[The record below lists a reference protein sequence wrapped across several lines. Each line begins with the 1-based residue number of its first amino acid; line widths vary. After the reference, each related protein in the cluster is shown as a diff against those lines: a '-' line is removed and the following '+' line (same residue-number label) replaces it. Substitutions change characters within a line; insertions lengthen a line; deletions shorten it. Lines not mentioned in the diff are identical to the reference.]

1 VLSLALALA
10 LAAAGAASPA
20 DDDSPLDEVVVSAA
34 RMPTLVSDS
43 PLRIETV
50 PEEEIEENL
59 TIQPGNVT
67 ALLKELPGVRMQS
80 SAPGLGGATMQLRG
94 LPGRHTLVLSDG
106 LPLMGG
112 TPDAFGLLQTP
123 PLDLQRAEV
132 IKGAVSALYGGS
144 SLGGVLNLVSKTAAS
159 EPGVLANA
167 TSHGGQDLAAFLTGH
182 PDENWN
188 TTLAVG
194 AHRQSRE
201 DVDGDG
207 WAELAGYRRYTL
219 RPRLWWDDRSGHSLF
234 LTAGVVDE
242 DRTGGTLP
250 GRTVPGGNVFAESV
264 TTHRYDVGAVF
275 TWTLAGD
282 MAFTTRASYSS
293 NKQARRF
300 GLQEVFSTAETA
312 YAEAAWNGRAD
323 AHRWLFGLAARHEA
337 LTTPT
342 LSGIDYRYATP
353 ALFAQ
358 DDWSFAPWLTL
369 SGSARYDN
377 NNAFGTFLSPRLA
390 ALIRQPGGN
399 WSLRASVGGGFSLPS
414 PFVDETDD
422 TGLGVLL
429 PLAGLRAERARTASL
444 DAKWADE
451 GWNINASLFYAE
463 IRYPLQA
470 LATASNHIRLINAVE
485 PLRAPGAELLV
496 GYVRTPLNLI
506 AAWSYLNVTEADD
519 AGIRSRAAR
528 VPRQTAS
535 LDGILEDEERGRVG
549 LELEYVGSQRLSDDP
564 YRATGPGYLQ
574 VNALA
579 EIRFGHVAVFFNALN
594 LTDRKQGDFE
604 PLLRTTPGIG
614 GNPITEAWAP
624 LVGRTFNLGIRTEL

>member
-1 VLSLALALA
+1 MLPLSLALA
-10 LAAAGAASPA
+10 LAAAGAASPP
-20 DDDSPLDEVVVSAA
+20 DDDVELDEVVVSAA

-112 TPDAFGLLQTP
+112 EPDAFGLLQTP
-123 PLDLQRAEV
+123 PLDLQRTEV

-144 SLGGVLNLVSKTAAS
+144 SLGGVLNLVSKTAES

-167 TSHGGQDLAAFLTGH
+167 TTRGGQDLAGFLTGH
-182 PDENWN
+182 LNESWS
-188 TTLAVG
+188 TTLAAG

-207 WAELAGYRRYTL
+207 WAEQAGYRRYTL
-219 RPRLWWDDRSGHSLF
+219 RPRLWWDDRSGRSLF

-242 DRTGGTLP
+242 YRTGGTVP
-250 GRTVPGGNVFAESV
+250 GRTLPDGRVFAESV
-264 TTHRYDVGAVF
+264 TTHRYDAGAVF
-275 TWTLAGD
+275 TWTLADD
-282 MAFTTRASYSS
+282 MAFTTRASYTS
-293 NKQARRF
+293 NRQSRRF
-300 GLQEVFSTAETA
+300 GLHQAPSTAETA
-312 YAEAAWNGRAD
+312 LAEAAWNGRAG
-323 AHRWLFGLAARHEA
+323 AHRWLLGLAAKHEA
-337 LTTPT
+337 LTAPT
-342 LSGIDYRYATP
+342 VSGIDYRYATP
-353 ALFAQ
+353 ALFVQ
-358 DDWSFAPWLTL
+358 DDWSFASWLTL
-369 SGSARYDN
+369 SGSARYDHS
-377 NNAFGTFLSPRLA
+377 NAFGGFFSPRLA
-390 ALIRQPGGN
+390 ALFRKPGGN
-399 WSLRASVGGGFSLPS
+399 WSLRATVGGGFALPT
-414 PFVDETDD
+414 PFVDEIDG

-451 GWNINASLFYAE
+451 GWNINASLFYSE
-463 IRYPLQA
+463 IRHPLQA
-470 LATASNHIRLINAVE
+470 LPTTSDHIRLSNSAE
-485 PLRAPGAELLV
+485 PLRAPGAELLI
-496 GYVRTPLNLI
+496 GFVRAPLNLI
-506 AAWSYLNVTEADD
+506 AAWSYLDVTEADD
-519 AGIRSRAAR
+519 SGIRHRAAR

-535 LDGILEDEERGRVG
+535 LDGILEDEERGRIG
-549 LELEYVGSQRLSDDP
+549 LELEYVGSQRLADDP
-564 YRATGPGYLQ
+564 YRTTGPGYLQ

-579 EIRFGHVAVFFNALN
+579 EIRFGHIAVFFNALN
-594 LTDRKQGDFE
+594 LTDRKQGDFD
-604 PLLRTTPGIG
+604 PLLRTTPGVG
-614 GNPITEAWAP
+614 GNPITEVWAP